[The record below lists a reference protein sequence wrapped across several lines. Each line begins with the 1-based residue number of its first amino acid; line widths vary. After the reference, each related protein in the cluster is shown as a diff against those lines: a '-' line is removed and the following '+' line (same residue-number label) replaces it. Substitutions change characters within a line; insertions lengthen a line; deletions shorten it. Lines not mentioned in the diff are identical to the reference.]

1 MTKIVGFRVMWYQC
15 TGYVA
20 DKTYELSCIYM
31 VYRSHSEFRGCYNRQ
46 SGKDDLPMKP
56 FHEKLK
62 ELVSARGLTAHGFA
76 IKYGFNVSTIS
87 DIIEGRSNPK
97 LDTVMK
103 IAECLDISIAELLC
117 DPGEL
122 VALDEKRAICN
133 AMCKRICN
141 YDDLSRSRLL
151 GYMDCI
157 DDDNKYI

>member
-1 MTKIVGFRVMWYQC
+1 
-15 TGYVA
+15 
-20 DKTYELSCIYM
+20 
-31 VYRSHSEFRGCYNRQ
+31 
-46 SGKDDLPMKP
+46 MKP

-122 VALDEKRAICN
+122 VALDEKRAMCN

-141 YDDLSRSRLL
+141 YDDISRSRLL
-151 GYMDCI
+151 GYMDCMYI
-157 DDDNKYI
+157 LKDKDVKKFYSMICKDDNNEDAVKIKEIIYEE